1 MQDYKILPLKNRIV
15 KSSNTLISAKFNSN
29 LLENKIMMI
38 ARARIE
44 ENYTKDSKKPLEASL
59 YPGEL
64 IEFIGD
70 KAHIYRT
77 LKTVAENI
85 TNRSIV
91 IEDGQGNFKSFAMI
105 TNADYINGVFTI
117 KFNDE
122 MRNHI
127 LTIEGPYTKTD
138 LLVQSSV
145 DYNSSFR
152 LNDLFMKEIY
162 RSKADVNGGAV
173 QVEYRIAELKAIIGL
188 IDTSSP
194 LVQKE
199 MTLCKQKYGVL
210 DWDIIY
216 DKISTV
222 VINATDKNGKPK
234 KMYLTKYNAWRDFQK
249 YVLKIAQAEME
260 EKSTIRFEY
269 EPIRE
274 GKKIKKVL
282 FTIYPNKPKVQYA
295 GPIQED
301 EPYVQTDLIRNQ
313 YGKTFEKYEGHNGL
327 VDEDIRL
334 LLEKANYDEDKVE
347 RAVTLADKQDSINN
361 YMGWIIKAIENN
373 YDEVEVVQGSAEKA
387 KFIKN
392 ATEDVEKNKEKYA
405 VNAWE
410 KIKTKDNF
418 GEFQSFISDRGLDIE
433 MLEIVYTKDEC
444 VKAYCNWAVG
454 REVSL

>member
-1 MQDYKILPLKNRIV
+1 MQDYKNLPLKNRII

-44 ENYTKDSKKPLEASL
+44 ENYTKDSKKPLEATL

-64 IEFIGD
+64 IALIGD

-127 LTIEGPYTKTD
+127 LNIEGPYTKTD
-138 LLVQSSV
+138 LLVQSAV

-152 LNDLFMKEIY
+152 LNDLFTKEIY
-162 RSKADVNGGAV
+162 RSKANVNGGAV
-173 QVEYRIAELKAIIGL
+173 QVEYRISELKAIIGL
-188 IDTSSP
+188 IDTSSSF
-194 LVQKE
+194 VQKE
-199 MTLCKQKYGVL
+199 MSLCKQKYGTL

-216 DKISTV
+216 DKISSV

-234 KMYLTKYNAWRDFQK
+234 KMYLTKYNTWRDFQK

-269 EPIRE
+269 KPIRE

-282 FTIYPNKPKVQYA
+282 FTIYPNKPKVQYTES
-295 GPIQED
+295 ITED
-301 EPYVQTDLIRNQ
+301 EKYVQTDLIRNQ
-313 YGKTFEKYEGHNGL
+313 YNETFEKFENHNGL
-327 VDEDIRL
+327 TDEDLKL
-334 LLEKANYDEDKVE
+334 LLEKANYDEEKI
-347 RAVTLADKQDSINN
+347 AKAIFLADKQDDINN

-373 YDEVEVVQGSAEKA
+373 YDETEVVQGSSEKA
-387 KFIKN
+387 AFIRETK
-392 ATEDVEKNKEKYA
+392 ADIEKNKEKYTIKT
-405 VNAWE
+405 WE
-410 KIKTKDNF
+410 KIKTKDDF
-418 GEFQSFISDRGLDIE
+418 TKFQQFLTSQGLDIE
-433 MLEIVYTKDEC
+433 MLETVYTKDEC
-444 VKAYCNWAVG
+444 VKAYCDWAVG
-454 REVSL
+454 REINL

>member
-64 IEFIGD
+64 IELIGD
-70 KAHIYRT
+70 KAHIYKT

-105 TNADYINGVFTI
+105 TNADYLDGVFTI

-127 LTIEGPYTKTD
+127 LNIEGPYTKTD

-152 LNDLFMKEIY
+152 LNDLFTKEIY

-194 LVQKE
+194 YVQKE
-199 MTLCKQKYGVL
+199 MTACKQKYGVL
-210 DWDIIY
+210 DWDVIY
-216 DKISTV
+216 DKVSTI
-222 VINATDKNGKPK
+222 VINSTDSSGKPK
-234 KMYLTKYNAWRDFQK
+234 KMYLTKYNSWRDFQK
-249 YVLKIAQAEME
+249 YVLKIAQEEME
-260 EKSTIRFEY
+260 KKSTIRFEY

-274 GKKIKKVL
+274 GRKIKKVL
-282 FTIYPNKPKVQYA
+282 FTIYPNKPK
-295 GPIQED
+295 I
-301 EPYVQTDLIRNQ
+301 Q
-313 YGKTFEKYEGHNGL
+313 YGMPVKKDNGQVDIIRSQYEKIFSKFEGHNEL
-327 VDEDIRL
+327 TEEDIKL
-334 LLEKANYDEDKVE
+334 LLEKSGYDEEKVE
-347 RAVTLADKQDSINN
+347 KAITLADKQNNISN
-361 YMGWIIKAIENN
+361 YMGWIIKAIESG
-373 YDEVEVVQGSAEKA
+373 YDEVEVAKGSVEQA
-387 KFIKN
+387 KIIKDT
-392 ATEDVEKNKEKYA
+392 AKDIKENKEKYA
-405 VNAWE
+405 INAWE
-410 KIKTKDNF
+410 KIKTKNNF
-418 GEFQSFISDRGLDIE
+418 KDFQDFITGRGLDVE

-444 VKAYCNWAVG
+444 VKAYCDWAVG
-454 REVSL
+454 REVKL